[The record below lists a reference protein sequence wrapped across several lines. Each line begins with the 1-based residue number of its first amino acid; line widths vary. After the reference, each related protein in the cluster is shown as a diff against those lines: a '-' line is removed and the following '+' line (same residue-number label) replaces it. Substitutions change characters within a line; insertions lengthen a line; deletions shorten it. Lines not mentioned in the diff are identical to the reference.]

1 MEKFTAPSYG
11 DVLRHISRRRFS
23 ETFDSEM
30 PVYSDV
36 LRMKCRYLTETFF
49 GEHLQTGYGDTLGR
63 NSAEK
68 FSADI
73 LQIQLTDKCYGE
85 SYGDILQRNVTAI
98 F

>member
-49 GEHLQTGYGDTLGR
+49 ENIYRQVIEKYLGEIVR
-63 NSAEK
+63 KN
-68 FSADI
+68 
-73 LQIQLTDKCYGE
+73 C
-85 SYGDILQRNVTAI
+85 V
-98 F
+98 